1 MGEANRVAQID
12 KSPSDTSVGLPAMV
26 VRPQLPSPATQSSGP
41 RHAAE
46 VTRDLAMA
54 STFAIE
60 IRPSVR
66 DRISS
71 VNGAHMLKRR
81 MKFHRLATAALF
93 AIPLA
98 AVPAASA
105 LADSPSPGPGHCTPP
120 GYEIRFDA
128 KEPGT
133 PLAANGGWPPGRG
146 VKTYCH
152 P

>member
-1 MGEANRVAQID
+1 
-12 KSPSDTSVGLPAMV
+12 MV
-26 VRPQLPSPATQSSGP
+26 VPPQFPSPATQSSGP

-46 VTRDLAMA
+46 VTRDLAVA

-60 IRPSVR
+60 VRPSVR

-81 MKFHRLATAALF
+81 MKFHRLAIAALV